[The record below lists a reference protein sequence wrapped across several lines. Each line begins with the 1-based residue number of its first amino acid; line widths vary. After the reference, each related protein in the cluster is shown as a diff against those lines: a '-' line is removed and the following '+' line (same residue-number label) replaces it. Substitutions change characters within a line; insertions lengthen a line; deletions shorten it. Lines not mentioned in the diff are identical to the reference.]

1 MRGLRRLHVLD
12 RLAIGLLATGLVCL
26 ATGLL
31 PTASAADA
39 TARVAPLL
47 AFLGTVIVLAEL
59 TSRAE
64 VFDVVAARVARA
76 GRGSYPLLFLLCVAF
91 ASLTTIALNLDTTAV
106 LLTPVMLALAS
117 RVGIA
122 AVPLAMTTVWLANTA
137 SLLLPVSNLTNLLA
151 ADRVALSPLGLAGR
165 MWAPQLAAIA
175 VTMACLW
182 VFYWRRGRRGAGR
195 SAPVGPHGVGG
206 GPGAAREGDLRGP
219 ADVRE
224 RDAVRERA
232 DVRGPES
239 APAGSTA
246 GAPAGGL
253 SGDAVRGP
261 EGGPAGKDV
270 RAVDADRYVPPGPHR
285 PADPVLFRACALAC
299 GGFLLAILVADVE
312 LWIASATATAVVVAA
327 FAVRD
332 RSALRLSLVPWRLL
346 VMVPGMFLVVETVN
360 ANGLHDLL
368 AAAVGDDDGLVGML
382 RAAGVGA
389 GLSNVLNNLPVYL
402 AGESAVPLG
411 HHDQLLALLVGTNV
425 GPVVTPWASLA
436 TLLWYERCHAY
447 GVRVPVARLMGTGAV
462 LAVTAVTAS
471 VAALAVTG

>member
-1 MRGLRRLHVLD
+1 MRVFLRLHVLD
-12 RLAIGLLATGLVCL
+12 RVAIGLLATGLLCV

-31 PTASAADA
+31 PTGPASDA
-39 TARVAPLL
+39 MTRIAPLL

-64 VFDVVAARVARA
+64 VFDVLAARVARA

-122 AVPLAMTTVWLANTA
+122 PVPLAMTTVWLANTA

-151 ADRVALSPLGLAGR
+151 ANRVALSPLGLAGR
-165 MWAPQLAAIA
+165 MWAPQLAAVA

-182 VFYWRRGRRGAGR
+182 LFFWRRGKRGASR
-195 SAPVGPHGVGG
+195 TSRPDLVAVPAS
-206 GPGAAREGDLRGP
+206 GPGAAR
-219 ADVRE
+219 AD
-224 RDAVRERA
+224 
-232 DVRGPES
+232 
-239 APAGSTA
+239 
-246 GAPAGGL
+246 
-253 SGDAVRGP
+253 
-261 EGGPAGKDV
+261 DV
-270 RAVDADRYVPPGPHR
+270 RADAADRYQPPGVHR
-285 PADPVLFRACALAC
+285 PADPVLFRACAFAC
-299 GGFLLAILVADVE
+299 GGFLLAILVADVP
-312 LWIASATATAVVVAA
+312 LWMASATAAAVAVAA
-327 FAVRD
+327 FAVRH
-332 RSALRLSLVPWRLL
+332 RSVLRLSLVPWRLL

-360 ANGLHDLL
+360 AHGLHDLL
-368 AAAVGDDDGLVGML
+368 AAAVGHDGGTLGL
-382 RAAGVGA
+382 FRAAAVGG

-402 AGESAVPLG
+402 AGEAAVPAAN
-411 HHDQLLALLVGTNV
+411 HDQLLALLVGTNA

-462 LAVTAVTAS
+462 LATTAVVTS
-471 VAALAVTG
+471 VTVLALTR

>member
-1 MRGLRRLHVLD
+1 MSVLRRLHVLD
-12 RLAIGLLATGLVCL
+12 RVAIGLLAAGLLCV
-26 ATGLL
+26 ASGLL
-31 PTASAADA
+31 PAADA
-39 TARVAPLL
+39 GDAMRRIAPLL

-91 ASLTTIALNLDTTAV
+91 ASVTTISLNLDTTAV
-106 LLTPVMLALAS
+106 LLTPVMLALAG

-182 VFYWRRGRRGAGR
+182 GFFWRRDRRAPAAKGRPGD
-195 SAPVGPHGVGG
+195 
-206 GPGAAREGDLRGP
+206 GPGAARAEELRTGAGRAQASRASGP
-219 ADVRE
+219 GRV
-224 RDAVRERA
+224 
-232 DVRGPES
+232 
-239 APAGSTA
+239 
-246 GAPAGGL
+246 
-253 SGDAVRGP
+253 
-261 EGGPAGKDV
+261 
-270 RAVDADRYVPPGPHR
+270 DRYVPPGVHR
-285 PADPVLFRACALAC
+285 PADPVVFRACALAC

-312 LWIASATATAVVVAA
+312 LWVASATAAAVAVVA
-327 FAVRD
+327 FSARE
-332 RSALRLSLVPWRLL
+332 RKALRWSLVPWRLL

-360 ANGLHDLL
+360 AHGLHALL
-368 AAAVGDDDGLVGML
+368 SSAVGHDGGVLGLFRAAA
-382 RAAGVGA
+382 VGA

-402 AGESAVPLG
+402 AGEGAVPVG
-411 HHDQLLALLVGTNV
+411 NHDQLLALLIGTNA
-425 GPVVTPWASLA
+425 GPVITPWASLA
-436 TLLWYERCHAY
+436 TLLWYERCVAY

-462 LAVTAVTAS
+462 LAVSAVAASVTAL
-471 VAALAVTG
+471 ALTR

>member
-1 MRGLRRLHVLD
+1 MRVFLRLHVLD
-12 RLAIGLLATGLVCL
+12 RVAIGLLVVGLLCL

-31 PTASAADA
+31 PTASAGDA
-39 TARVAPLL
+39 MTRIAPLL

-59 TSRAE
+59 TSKAE

-76 GRGSYPLLFLLCVAF
+76 GRGSYAALFLLCVAF
-91 ASLTTIALNLDTTAV
+91 ASVTTIALNLDTTAV

-151 ADRVALSPLGLAGR
+151 ADRVALSPLGLASR

-175 VTMACLW
+175 VTMVCLW
-182 VFYWRRGRRGAGR
+182 LFYWRRGKRDGAGADSGIER
-195 SAPVGPHGVGG
+195 ALPEPGAPAA
-206 GPGAAREGDLRGP
+206 GPGAAR
-219 ADVRE
+219 A
-224 RDAVRERA
+224 DAVQA
-232 DVRGPES
+232 GDAGDVRG
-239 APAGSTA
+239 AGNT
-246 GAPAGGL
+246 
-253 SGDAVRGP
+253 
-261 EGGPAGKDV
+261 
-270 RAVDADRYVPPGPHR
+270 DRYRPPEVHR
-285 PADPVLFRACALAC
+285 PADPVLFRACGLAC
-299 GGFLLAILVADVE
+299 AGFLIAILADVE
-312 LWIASATATAVVVAA
+312 LWVASATAAAVAVAA
-327 FAVRD
+327 FAVRR

-360 ANGLHDLL
+360 VNGLHDLL
-368 AAAVGDDDGLVGML
+368 ASAVGHDGGLLGLFRAAAVGG
-382 RAAGVGA
+382 

-402 AGESAVPLG
+402 AGEAAVPVG
-411 HHDQLLALLVGTNV
+411 NHDQLLALLIGTNV

-462 LAVTAVTAS
+462 LAVTAVLAS
-471 VAALAVTG
+471 VVALTLTA